1 MGFGGLQS
9 SVNPP
14 ASTYLKPAVPGSH
27 PKHTIYAIS
36 TQSQILYYICHFVE
50 EWKKYT
56 KTCRVWPILK
66 NWQLQPLQQRNA

>member
-1 MGFGGLQS
+1 MVLRIDQDKMLKRLMGFGGLQS

-50 EWKKYT
+50 E
-56 KTCRVWPILK
+56 
-66 NWQLQPLQQRNA
+66 